1 MRTLLPTIL
10 SIALLAATSRA
21 GAQLDTAKKHL
32 AEGRL
37 TDAVAAAAEVSERDG
52 DYARAR
58 YLMGEVQLALHDAS
72 SAAASFEAAAKARPD
87 SVPVLVGLGRARL
100 ALDRPKDAVPPL
112 EKAAKKDTKSARA
125 QCFLGIA
132 KWRASNTRR
141 GGREIRRA
149 VRLGADDPEV
159 ARALVAHYL
168 TDSDPEGARAVAKR
182 FRAKRR
188 KHPMAAFLDGLTLA
202 HVKKY
207 DDAVDAYE
215 RADLGLANPA
225 ERMDAYERALKH
237 DESFLD
243 AHKNIAI
250 LCIAQNP
257 MYRDKKKTE
266 KAIRHADRYFEL
278 GGKDP
283 QLERAFAQLKQ
294 FLPHLYKNR

>member
-215 RADLGLANPA
+215 RA
-225 ERMDAYERALKH
+225 LKH